1 MNNFDDIAKKYREEI
16 VNLYKNQNV
25 DGSEYIPSEEEN
37 LIDMSQENDEK
48 SDEVYMPPAVAM
60 DSDIYKQNLQNKMGT
75 GFIRIEASSANNA
88 LPVSNALVII
98 TQFIDG
104 AERIVRIVETDADGR
119 TELIELSA
127 PLENGT
133 ELSPVSP
140 SSSYNAIIFLDGY
153 YEVQNKN
160 IAVFSGITSLQPVN
174 LIPLPANKSER
185 EVITFYEQEPQ
196 F

>member
-16 VNLYKNQNV
+16 ENLYKSQNV

-37 LIDMSQENDEK
+37 MTDTTQEKDEK
-48 SDEVYMPPAVAM
+48 SNEIYMPPAVAM
-60 DSDIYKQNLQNKMGT
+60 DSDIYTQNLKNNMGT
-75 GFIRIEASSANNA
+75 GFLRIEASSANNA

-98 TQFIDG
+98 TQYIDG
-104 AERIVRIVETDADGR
+104 VEKIVRIVETDADGR

-127 PLENGT
+127 VENNG
-133 ELSPVSP
+133 ELLPVSP
-140 SSSYNAIIFLDGY
+140 SSNYNAIIFLDGY

-160 IAVFSGITSLQPVN
+160 IPIFSGITSLQPVN

-185 EVITFYEQEPQ
+185 EVITFYQQEPE